1 MPTKHPRHAITET
14 PKLKEILDQLRDET
28 GSVRLDWAELVALGA
43 KEKLRELGKR
53 EAARDAI
60 LREWSEKIRN
70 GEGDGD
76 VAAADE
82 VKRLGLIERW

>member
-1 MPTKHPRHAITET
+1 MPTKHRRHAITET
-14 PKLKEILDQLRDET
+14 PKLKKVLDQLREET
-28 GSVRLDWAELVALGA
+28 GSVRLDWGELVALGA
-43 KEKLRELGKR
+43 REKLRELR
-53 EAARDAI
+53 TRDEERDEV
-60 LREWSEKIRN
+60 LSEWAEKIRK